1 MQDAV
6 PLPPQGSRLR
16 LPSRVRGRP
25 IALLG
30 ELVSPGLRC
39 PRQPWGRR
47 AGSGKA
53 PPGCVLTRR
62 GAGAAAPPGP
72 PETTAC
78 GGGAGPVS
86 RDPADRKL
94 ARARRQEAD
103 SAGGQ
108 GGPGLLGGA
117 ISAPD

>member
-30 ELVSPGLRC
+30 EPVSPGLRC

-94 ARARRQEAD
+94 TPQVDKAA
-103 SAGGQ
+103 
-108 GGPGLLGGA
+108 GLLGGA